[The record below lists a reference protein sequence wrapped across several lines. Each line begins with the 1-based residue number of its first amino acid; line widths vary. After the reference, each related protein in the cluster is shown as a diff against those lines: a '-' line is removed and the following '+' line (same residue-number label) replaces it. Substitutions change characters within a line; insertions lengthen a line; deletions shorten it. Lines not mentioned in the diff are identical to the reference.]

1 MPSSLGLA
9 GDLDDVDMLEDVEA
23 AFGFRVS
30 DEELARCWTVGDL
43 FELIDA
49 RLPSEGSAGRSCATA
64 MCFYRLRRAIQPRLA
79 IDLRPSTPIEGLQRL
94 SVREMHRI
102 IKEECGLCPPPPALS
117 LWGCIALVLVP
128 ALPLGALALELGW
141 WAAAA
146 SAIVPVAG
154 YRLAPIRHPTSVQ
167 TFGDLVRQVSSRSIG
182 ALSKQGARL
191 RTPEA
196 WAAFRD
202 ILSDHTALPRDMI
215 TPETLILAPKKAAS

>member
-1 MPSSLGLA
+1 MSSSLGLA

-23 AFGFRVS
+23 AFDFRVS
-30 DEELARCWTVGDL
+30 DEALARCWTVGDL

-49 RLPSEGSAGRSCATA
+49 RLPSECSAASCATA

-79 IDLRPSTPIEGLQRL
+79 IGLRPSTPIEELRRL

-102 IKEECGLCPPPPALS
+102 IKEECGLRPPPPTLS

-128 ALPLGALALELGW
+128 ALPLGTLALELGS

-154 YRLAPIRHPTSVQ
+154 YRLAPFRHPKSVR

-202 ILSDHTALPRDMI
+202 ILSDHTALPKDMI
-215 TPETLILAPKKAAS
+215 PPETLIVAPKKAAS

>member
-49 RLPSEGSAGRSCATA
+49 RLPSEGSAGSCATA
-64 MCFYRLRRAIQPRLA
+64 MCFYRLRRAIQPQLA
-79 IDLRPSTPIEGLQRL
+79 ICLRPSTPIEELRLL
-94 SVREMHRI
+94 SVREVHQI
-102 IKEECGLCPPPPALS
+102 IKEECGLRPPPPTLS

-128 ALPLGALALELGW
+128 ALPLGALALDLGW
-141 WAAAA
+141 WTAAA
-146 SAIVPVAG
+146 STIGPVAG
-154 YRLAPIRHPTSVQ
+154 YRLAPIRHPKSVQ

-182 ALSKQGARL
+182 ELSKQGARL

-202 ILSDHTALPRDMI
+202 ILSDHTALPKDMI

>member
-1 MPSSLGLA
+1 MPSSLGLV
-9 GDLDDVDMLEDVEA
+9 GDLDDAKMLEDVEA

-30 DEELARCWTVGDL
+30 NEELVHCWTVGDL

-49 RLPSEGSAGRSCATA
+49 RLPSEGSAGSCATA

-79 IDLRPSTPIEGLQRL
+79 IGLRPSTPIGELQRL
-94 SVREMHRI
+94 SVREVHRI
-102 IKEECGLCPPPPALS
+102 IKEGCGLRPPPPTLS

-154 YRLAPIRHPTSVQ
+154 YRLAPIRHPESVQ
-167 TFGDLVRQVSSRSIG
+167 TFGDLVRQVSSRSMG
-182 ALSKQGARL
+182 ALSRQGARM

-196 WAAFRD
+196 WEAFRD
-202 ILSDHTALPRDMI
+202 ILSDHTALPKDMI
-215 TPETLILAPKKAAS
+215 TPETLILAPKKAVS